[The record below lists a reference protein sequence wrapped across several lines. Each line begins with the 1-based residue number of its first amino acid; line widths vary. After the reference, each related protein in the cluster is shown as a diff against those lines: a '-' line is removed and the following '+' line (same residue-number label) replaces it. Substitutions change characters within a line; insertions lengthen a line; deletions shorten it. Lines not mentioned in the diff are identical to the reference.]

1 MKKISDLTKYKGV
14 LPYASELFGVY
25 QPLIGWK
32 SARKAKRIQAALN
45 TAKSQFMQNLLKNY
59 RPNVHIEFAPN
70 GSVLERKIEAGNVF
84 KNKLNPQYESRLLQ
98 MISTSLLERDM
109 LNVDDWKQLLSK
121 EALGILLKEKVFAQ
135 YQEATFS
142 AIETI
147 GSLNQM
153 EGETDAVFMH
163 RKATLV
169 SEANSLLLSNLN
181 KESVIAGLLIDWS
194 SQGMNKPLQELFYSQ
209 TNLEVDD
216 EIRKMQQ
223 LLQDDLTDPYLSF
236 DPNKDIE
243 NVVVSPLG
251 VVHLYRQY
259 FFELDTFLGS
269 PVEHVWLS
277 PGSSVELIEINTH
290 KTTTEKS
297 FEFFRESK
305 NTTET
310 NTTTEIDLN
319 SAVEKDNQNNLKAG
333 FSMTT
338 NASYPIVSISAN
350 ANLNLDKMEH
360 TANKETNKL
369 LKNQSTKLSTEI
381 RENFKTSFKTVTED
395 TAMSSKKY
403 ILKNDTGKLINYE
416 LRRKMRQ
423 VGVQAQDIGTYLCWE
438 TFVDEPGRDLG
449 LANLLHI
456 AKPADLIIVPDPT
469 VVPPMAEN
477 INLDFVEKYTWL
489 GGDKS
494 VPYDQDRMIWGESKK
509 IEIPEGYE
517 LNDDNKNIFNW
528 NWATGVDPVDHT
540 RWAFKFRVES
550 KTTFR
555 VGLYI
560 DPSYLP
566 KDGFNVDEPHTF
578 NVTGSIPLKL
588 TNAKRQEIATANS
601 NSLAAGKAANNE
613 NKRKTEESFIK
624 DARDRITAASKITK
638 RNFEELREEER
649 TIIYRKLIRSLMT
662 DTNYDMPDIKENYEP
677 RHVMS
682 ELLNSIFDI
691 DKMLYFV
698 APEWWKPRK
707 HYHQH
712 ILPSE
717 EGLST
722 YTPLKKTM
730 SFNMKDSI
738 SMKFNTDRI
747 PKELKL
753 HITNWSDQE
762 IRQDN
767 YYITDDS
774 NPAPLGSSLGWLLQ
788 LDGDNQRNTFLNSPW
803 VKAVIPIRPGK
814 EMAATAWL
822 QNVHVEGADGL
833 NAHYDGTL
841 EELKIISDKLKAVY
855 PNNPASD
862 PPTIADAL
870 RFLCLEISHKEELST
885 EPGIY
890 PQGKGIDDSDTVLST
905 PIDKVYEH
913 GFYPLQGGFKANVNP
928 DEEDNK
934 DRHFNVLYQWL
945 EILPTNQVV
954 PVEVEYNP
962 IDGRIKA

>member
-14 LPYASELFGVY
+14 LPYASEMFGVY
-25 QPLIGWK
+25 QPLLGWK
-32 SARKAKRIQAALN
+32 SARKTKRIQDALN
-45 TAKSQFMQNLLKNY
+45 SVKSQFMQNLLNKY
-59 RPNVHIEFAPN
+59 SPDVQIEFASSGQTLHRN
-70 GSVLERKIEAGNVF
+70 IEVGSLSKV
-84 KNKLNPQYESRLLQ
+84 KLNQVNESRLLQ
-98 MISTSLLERDM
+98 IVSTSLQERDM
-109 LNVDDWKQLLSK
+109 PNIEEWKQLLSK
-121 EALGILLKEKVFAQ
+121 EALTILLKEKVFSQ
-135 YQEATFS
+135 YQEVANSDLESIQAF
-142 AIETI
+142 
-147 GSLNQM
+147 NQM
-153 EGETDAVFMH
+153 EVESDAEFVH

-169 SEANSLLLSNLN
+169 NDATSRMLSNMN
-181 KESVIAGLLIDWS
+181 KESVIAALLVDWS
-194 SQGMNKPLQELFYSQ
+194 SQGMNKPLEELFYKQ
-209 TNLEVDD
+209 TSVDVD
-216 EIRKMQQ
+216 EEIRTMQQ
-223 LLQDDLTDPYLSF
+223 LLQDELTDPYLSF
-236 DPNKDIE
+236 DPKKDIK

-277 PGSSVELIEINTH
+277 PGSSVELVEINTH

-297 FEFFRESK
+297 FEYFREAK
-305 NTTET
+305 NTTES
-310 NTTTEIDLN
+310 TTTLETDLN

-338 NASYPIVSISAN
+338 NASYPVVSISAN
-350 ANLNLDKMEH
+350 ASLNLDKMEH
-360 TANKETNKL
+360 TANKETNKI
-369 LKNQSTKLSTEI
+369 LKNQSAKLSSEI
-381 RENFKTSFKTVTED
+381 RENFKTTFKTVTED
-395 TAMSSKKY
+395 TTYSSKKY
-403 ILKNDTGKLINYE
+403 LLKNDTGKLINYE

-423 VGVQAQDIGTYLCWE
+423 VGVQAQDMGTYLCWE
-438 TFVDEPGRDLG
+438 TFVDEPGTELG

-469 VVPPMAEN
+469 VVPPMVEN

-494 VPYDQDRMIWGESKK
+494 VPYDQERIIWGESKK

-517 LNDDNKNIFNW
+517 LNDDDKNIYNW
-528 NWATGVDPVDHT
+528 NWASGVDPVDHT

-555 VGLYI
+555 IGLYI

-566 KDGFNVDEPHTF
+566 KEGFNVDESHTF

-588 TNAKRQEIATANS
+588 TNTKRQEIATANS

-662 DTNYDMPDIKENYEP
+662 DTNYDMPDSKENYEP

-707 HYHQH
+707 HSHQH
-712 ILPSE
+712 ILSSN
-717 EGLST
+717 EGLSPSR
-722 YTPLKKTM
+722 PLKKM
-730 SFNMKDSI
+730 KSFNMKESM
-738 SMKFNTDRI
+738 SMKYTTDTI
-747 PKELKL
+747 PKELKP

-762 IRQDN
+762 NREDN

-822 QNVHVEGADGL
+822 QNVHVEGSDGL
-833 NAHYDGTL
+833 NAHYEGTE
-841 EELKIISDKLKAVY
+841 EELKIISDKLKAAY
-855 PNNPASD
+855 PTLPSSN

-870 RFLCLEISHKEELST
+870 RFLCLEISTKEELST
-885 EPGIY
+885 EPGLY
-890 PQGKGIDDSDTVLST
+890 PQGKGIDDSDIVLST

-928 DEEDNK
+928 DEVDEK
-934 DRHFNVLYQWL
+934 DKHFNVLYQWL

-962 IDGRIKA
+962 IDGRMKA